1 MNKIKYTTALLLGGL
16 LSFSSCTDNFTD
28 FNSTDGAYTDEL
40 QKYDNQ
46 TNLVPFSTIQ
56 KGIIYQTGVNGT
68 DWQYQIIQNLAAD
81 MFCGY
86 FHDMNGAF
94 NANNSTYNLNNGWT
108 SAMWVYTYGYVM
120 PSIADAEKLNTEKE
134 WPLYHA
140 ITKILKVATLHRVSD
155 YYGPILYDGFGTADQ
170 KPQSQEEVYK
180 RFFEDLATAVNILK
194 DYKGGVSFES
204 ADFMMPEGKRTPAQW
219 LKFANSLRLRLAM
232 RVSNVAP
239 ALAEEQAKAALD
251 SKNGGVLETANE
263 TVGQYGIRNP
273 LGGVAGWSEVYM
285 NASLESYLKGYND
298 PRIKSY
304 FNLAQDGRDKE
315 GNIIK
320 EVAGVK
326 QLNSIEGE
334 YKGVRQ
340 GTGVADNRYSTHS
353 QTAITTGS
361 KIIVMSA
368 AEVWF
373 LRAEAALRNY
383 TSENVEN
390 CYKQGITVSFAQW
403 DASGVSEYLESEET
417 PAAYVDAFDKKFDAD
432 APTSITPKWDES
444 APLELK
450 LERIITQKWLALFPL
465 STEGWAEQRR
475 TGYPR
480 FFPAFVNESNGAVN
494 TEEGVRRVI
503 YSSQA
508 YDANAKGVEG
518 GIKLLDEENSSKF
531 GISGDKGGTH
541 LWWDNADKGNF

>member
-1 MNKIKYTTALLLGGL
+1 M
-16 LSFSSCTDNFTD
+16 D
-28 FNSTDGAYTDEL
+28 
-40 QKYDNQ
+40 
-46 TNLVPFSTIQ
+46 
-56 KGIIYQTGVNGT
+56 GT
-68 DWQYQIIQNLAAD
+68 DWQYQIVQNLVAD

-86 FHDMNGAF
+86 FHDMTGSF

-120 PSIADAEKLNTEKE
+120 PSIADAEALNTEKE

-180 RFFEDLATAVNILK
+180 RFFEDLGTAVNILK
-194 DYKGGVSFES
+194 DYKGGISFES

-239 ALAEEQAKAALD
+239 ELAEEQVKAALD
-251 SKNGGVLETANE
+251 AANGGVLETANE
-263 TVGQYGIRNP
+263 TVGEYGIRNP

-285 NASLESYLKGYND
+285 NANLESFLKGYND
-298 PRIKSY
+298 PRLKSY
-304 FNLAQDGRDKE
+304 FNPAQDGRDKD

-326 QLNSIEGE
+326 QLGSIEDD

-353 QTAITTGS
+353 QTTVTTDS

-373 LRAEAALRNY
+373 LRAEAALRGY
-383 TSENVEN
+383 TSEDVEN
-390 CYKQGITVSFAQW
+390 CYKQGITVSFSQW
-403 DASGVSEYLESEET
+403 DANDVSGYLESEET

-444 APLELK
+444 ATPEQK
-450 LERIITQKWLALFPL
+450 LERIITQKWLALYP
-465 STEGWAEQRR
+465 EGCEAWAEQRR

-480 FFPAFVNESNGAVN
+480 LIKVAVN
-494 TEEGVRRVI
+494 NSGNTISTDDMIRRVFFNQD
-503 YSSQA
+503 YKTDNKA
-508 YDANAKGVEG
+508 LYDALVGKLG
-518 GIKLLDEENSSKF
+518 GADN
-531 GISGDKGGTH
+531 GGTR
-541 LWWDNADKGNF
+541 LWWDAGQNNF

>member
-28 FNSTDGAYTDEL
+28 FNNTDGAYTDEL

-450 LERIITQKWLALFPL
+450 LERIITQKWLAIYP
-465 STEGWAEQRR
+465 EGCEAWAEQRR

-480 FFPAFVNESNGAVN
+480 LIKVAVN
-494 TEEGVRRVI
+494 NSGNTISTDDMIRRVFFNQD
-503 YSSQA
+503 YKTDNKA
-508 YDANAKGVEG
+508 LYDALVSKLG
-518 GIKLLDEENSSKF
+518 GADN
-531 GISGDKGGTH
+531 GGTR
-541 LWWDNADKGNF
+541 LWWDAGGNNF

>member
-16 LSFSSCTDNFTD
+16 LSFSSCTDNFAD
-28 FNSTDGAYTDEL
+28 FNSTEGAYTDEL

-56 KGIIYQTGVNGT
+56 KGIIYQTGVDGT
-68 DWQYQIIQNLAAD
+68 DWQYQIVQNLVAD

-86 FHDMNGAF
+86 FHDMTGSF

-120 PSIADAEKLNTEKE
+120 PSIADAEALNTEKE

-180 RFFEDLATAVNILK
+180 RFFEDLGTAVNILK
-194 DYKGGVSFES
+194 DYKGGISFES

-232 RVSNVAP
+232 RVSNAAP
-239 ALAEEQAKAALD
+239 ELAEEQAKAALD
-251 SKNGGVLETANE
+251 AANGGVLETANE
-263 TVGQYGIRNP
+263 TVGEYGIRNP

-285 NASLESYLKGYND
+285 NANLESFLKGYND
-298 PRIKSY
+298 PRLKSY
-304 FNLAQDGRDKE
+304 FNPAQDGRDKD

-326 QLNSIEGE
+326 QLGSIEGD

-450 LERIITQKWLALFPL
+450 LERIITQKWLAIYP
-465 STEGWAEQRR
+465 EGCEAWAEQRR

-480 FFPAFVNESNGAVN
+480 LIKVAVN
-494 TEEGVRRVI
+494 NSGNTISTDDMIRRVFFNQD
-503 YSSQA
+503 YKTDNKA
-508 YDANAKGVEG
+508 LYDALVSKLG
-518 GIKLLDEENSSKF
+518 GADN
-531 GISGDKGGTH
+531 GGTR
-541 LWWDNADKGNF
+541 LWWDAGGNNF

>member
-108 SAMWVYTYGYVM
+108 SAMLVYTYGYVL

-450 LERIITQKWLALFPL
+450 LERIITQKWLAIYP
-465 STEGWAEQRR
+465 EGCEAWAEQRR
-475 TGYPR
+475 TGYHR
-480 FFPAFVNESNGAVN
+480 LIKVAVDKSGN
-494 TEEGVRRVI
+494 TISTDDMIRRVFFNQD
-503 YSSQA
+503 YKTDNKA
-508 YDANAKGVEG
+508 LYDALVSKLG
-518 GIKLLDEENSSKF
+518 GADN
-531 GISGDKGGTH
+531 GGTR
-541 LWWDNADKGNF
+541 LWWDAGGNNF

>member
-353 QTAITTGS
+353 QTAITTSS

-450 LERIITQKWLALFPL
+450 LERIITQKWLAIYP
-465 STEGWAEQRR
+465 EGCEAWAEQRR

-480 FFPAFVNESNGAVN
+480 LIKVAVN
-494 TEEGVRRVI
+494 NSGNTISTDDMIRRVFFNQD
-503 YSSQA
+503 YKTDNKA
-508 YDANAKGVEG
+508 LYDALVSKLG
-518 GIKLLDEENSSKF
+518 GADN
-531 GISGDKGGTH
+531 GGTR
-541 LWWDNADKGNF
+541 LWWDAGGNNF

>member
-16 LSFSSCTDNFTD
+16 LSFSSCTDNFAD
-28 FNSTDGAYTDEL
+28 FNSTDGAYTEEL

-46 TNLVPFSTIQ
+46 TNLVPFATIQ
-56 KGIIYQTGVNGT
+56 KGIIYQTGVDGT
-68 DWQYQIIQNLAAD
+68 DWQYQVIQNLVAD

-86 FHDMNGAF
+86 FHDMNGSF

-120 PSIADAEKLNTEKE
+120 PSIADAEALNTEKE

-180 RFFEDLATAVNILK
+180 RFFEDLETAVNILK

-239 ALAEEQAKAALD
+239 ELAEKQAKAALD
-251 SKNGGVLETANE
+251 AANGGVLETANE
-263 TVGQYGIRNP
+263 TVGEYGIRNP

-285 NASLESYLKGYND
+285 NASLESFLKGYND
-298 PRIKSY
+298 PRLKSY
-304 FNLAQDGRDKE
+304 FNPAQDGRDKD
-315 GNIIK
+315 GNINR

-326 QLNSIEGE
+326 QLSSIEDE

-373 LRAEAALRNY
+373 LRAEAALRGF
-383 TSENVEN
+383 TSENVKD
-390 CYKQGITVSFAQW
+390 CYEKGITVSCQQW
-403 DASGVSEYLESEET
+403 GVNVGDYLTSDAT
-417 PAAYVDAFDKKFDAD
+417 PSDYVDAFEAKYDVKALIKV
-432 APTSITPKWDES
+432 TPKWDGGASPE
-444 APLELK
+444 EQ
-450 LERIITQKWLALFPL
+450 LERILTQKWIACYP
-465 STEGWAEQRR
+465 EGYEAWTEQRR
-475 TGYPR
+475 TGYPQL
-480 FFPAFVNESNGAVN
+480 FKVFVNNSGGAID
-494 TEEGVRRVI
+494 TDIRIRRLPYPSDI
-503 YSSQA
+503 QKNNPTQYSA
-508 YDANAKGVEG
+508 LKKALG
-518 GIKLLDEENSSKF
+518 GEDN
-531 GISGDKGGTH
+531 GGTR
-541 LWWDNADKGNF
+541 LWWDTGRNF

>member
-16 LSFSSCTDNFTD
+16 LSFSSCTDNFAD
-28 FNSTDGAYTDEL
+28 FNSTDGAYTEEL

-46 TNLVPFSTIQ
+46 TNLVPFATIQ
-56 KGIIYQTGVNGT
+56 KGIIYQTGVDGT
-68 DWQYQIIQNLAAD
+68 DWQYQVIQNLVAD

-86 FHDMNGAF
+86 FHDMNGSF

-108 SAMWVYTYGYVM
+108 SAMWIYTYGYVM
-120 PSIADAEKLNTEKE
+120 PSIADAEALNTEKE

-180 RFFEDLATAVNILK
+180 RFFEDLETAVNILK

-239 ALAEEQAKAALD
+239 ELTEKQAKAALD
-251 SKNGGVLETANE
+251 AANGGVLETANE
-263 TVGQYGIRNP
+263 TVGEYGIRNP

-285 NASLESYLKGYND
+285 NASLESFLKGYND
-298 PRIKSY
+298 PRLKSY
-304 FNLAQDGRDKE
+304 FNPAQDGRDKD
-315 GNIIK
+315 GNINK

-326 QLNSIEGE
+326 QLSSIEDE

-353 QTAITTGS
+353 QTTITTAS

-373 LRAEAALRNY
+373 LRAEAALRYN
-383 TSENVEN
+383 TGDDVEN
-390 CYKQGITVSFAQW
+390 CYKQGVTVSFAQW
-403 DASGVSEYLESEET
+403 DANGVSDYLESDNI
-417 PAAYVDAFDKKFDAD
+417 PAAYVDVFDAKFNAD
-432 APTSITPKWDES
+432 APSTITPKWDNTADKE
-444 APLELK
+444 EK
-450 LERIITQKWLALFPL
+450 LERIITQKWLALYP
-465 STEGWAEQRR
+465 EGCEAWAEQRR

-480 FFPAFVNESNGAVN
+480 LIKVAVN
-494 TEEGVRRVI
+494 NSGNTISTDDMIRRVFFNQD
-503 YSSQA
+503 YKTDNKA
-508 YDANAKGVEG
+508 LYDALVNKLG
-518 GIKLLDEENSSKF
+518 GADN
-531 GISGDKGGTH
+531 GGTR
-541 LWWDNADKGNF
+541 LWWDTGRNNF

>member
-134 WPLYHA
+134 WPLYNA
-140 ITKILKVATLHRVSD
+140 ITIILKVATLHRVSD

-403 DASGVSEYLESEET
+403 DASGVSEYLENT
-417 PAAYVDAFDKKFDAD
+417 NKPAAYVDAFNKKFDAALATD
-432 APTSITPKWDES
+432 ITPKWDES
-444 APLELK
+444 ATLEKK
-450 LERIITQKWLALFPL
+450 LERIITQKWLALYP
-465 STEGWAEQRR
+465 EGCEAWAEQRR
-475 TGYPR
+475 TGYPEL
-480 FFPAFVNESNGAVN
+480 FKVAVN
-494 TEEGVRRVI
+494 NSSNTINTDIMIRRVFFNQD
-503 YSSQA
+503 YKTDNKA
-508 YDANAKGVEG
+508 LYDALVSKLG
-518 GIKLLDEENSSKF
+518 GADN
-531 GISGDKGGTH
+531 GGTR
-541 LWWDNADKGNF
+541 LWWDAGGNNF

>member
-1 MNKIKYTTALLLGGL
+1 
-16 LSFSSCTDNFTD
+16 
-28 FNSTDGAYTDEL
+28 
-40 QKYDNQ
+40 
-46 TNLVPFSTIQ
+46 
-56 KGIIYQTGVNGT
+56 
-68 DWQYQIIQNLAAD
+68 

-155 YYGPILYDGFGTADQ
+155 YYDPILYDGFGTADQ

-298 PRIKSY
+298 PCIKSY

-450 LERIITQKWLALFPL
+450 LERIITQKWLAIYP
-465 STEGWAEQRR
+465 EGCEAWAEQRR

-480 FFPAFVNESNGAVN
+480 LIKVAVN
-494 TEEGVRRVI
+494 NSGNTISTDDMIRRVFFNQD
-503 YSSQA
+503 YKTDNKA
-508 YDANAKGVEG
+508 LYDALVSKLG
-518 GIKLLDEENSSKF
+518 GADN
-531 GISGDKGGTH
+531 GGTR
-541 LWWDNADKGNF
+541 LWWDAGGNNF

>member
-16 LSFSSCTDNFTD
+16 LSFSSCTDNFAD
-28 FNSTDGAYTDEL
+28 FNSTDGAYTEEL

-46 TNLVPFSTIQ
+46 TNLVPFATIQ
-56 KGIIYQTGVNGT
+56 KGIIYQTGVDGT
-68 DWQYQIIQNLAAD
+68 DWQYQVIQNLVAD

-86 FHDMNGAF
+86 FHDMNGSF

-108 SAMWVYTYGYVM
+108 SAMWIYTYGYVM
-120 PSIADAEKLNTEKE
+120 PSIADAEALNTEKE

-180 RFFEDLATAVNILK
+180 RFFEDLETAVNILK

-239 ALAEEQAKAALD
+239 ELTEKQAKAALD
-251 SKNGGVLETANE
+251 AANGGVLETANE
-263 TVGQYGIRNP
+263 TVGEYGIRNP

-285 NASLESYLKGYND
+285 NASLESFLKGYND
-298 PRIKSY
+298 PRLKSY
-304 FNLAQDGRDKE
+304 FNPAQDGRDKD
-315 GNIIK
+315 GNINK

-326 QLNSIEGE
+326 QLSSIEDE

-353 QTAITTGS
+353 QTTITTAS

-373 LRAEAALRNY
+373 LRAEAALRYN
-383 TSENVEN
+383 TGDDVEN
-390 CYKQGITVSFAQW
+390 CYKQGVTVSFAQW
-403 DASGVSEYLESEET
+403 DANGVSDYLESDNI
-417 PAAYVDAFDKKFDAD
+417 PAAYVDVFDAKFNAD
-432 APTSITPKWDES
+432 APSTITPKWDNTADKE
-444 APLELK
+444 EK
-450 LERIITQKWLALFPL
+450 LERIITQKWLALYP
-465 STEGWAEQRR
+465 EGCEAWAEQRR

-480 FFPAFVNESNGAVN
+480 LIKVAVN
-494 TEEGVRRVI
+494 NSGNTISTDDMIRRVFFNQD
-503 YSSQA
+503 YKTDNKA
-508 YDANAKGVEG
+508 LYDALVSKLG
-518 GIKLLDEENSSKF
+518 GADN
-531 GISGDKGGTH
+531 GGTR
-541 LWWDNADKGNF
+541 LWWDTGRNNF

>member
-155 YYGPILYDGFGTADQ
+155 YYGPILYDGFGTTDQ

-450 LERIITQKWLALFPL
+450 LERIITQKWLAIYP
-465 STEGWAEQRR
+465 EGCEAWAEQRR

-480 FFPAFVNESNGAVN
+480 LIKVAVN
-494 TEEGVRRVI
+494 NSGNTISTDDMIRRVFFNQD
-503 YSSQA
+503 YKTDNKA
-508 YDANAKGVEG
+508 LYDALVSKLG
-518 GIKLLDEENSSKF
+518 GADN
-531 GISGDKGGTH
+531 GGTR
-541 LWWDNADKGNF
+541 LWWDAGGNNF

>member
-450 LERIITQKWLALFPL
+450 LERIITQKWLAIYP
-465 STEGWAEQRR
+465 EGCEAWAEQRR

-480 FFPAFVNESNGAVN
+480 LIKVAVN
-494 TEEGVRRVI
+494 NSGNTISTDDMIRRVFFNQD
-503 YSSQA
+503 YKTDNKA
-508 YDANAKGVEG
+508 LYDALVS
-518 GIKLLDEENSSKF
+518 KLDGADN
-531 GISGDKGGTH
+531 GGTR
-541 LWWDNADKGNF
+541 LWWDAGGNNF

>member
-16 LSFSSCTDNFTD
+16 LSFSSCTDNFAD
-28 FNSTDGAYTDEL
+28 FNSTDGAYTEEL

-46 TNLVPFSTIQ
+46 TNLVPFATIQ
-56 KGIIYQTGVNGT
+56 KGIIYQTGVDGT
-68 DWQYQIIQNLAAD
+68 DWQYQVIQNLVAD

-86 FHDMNGAF
+86 FHDMNGSF

-108 SAMWVYTYGYVM
+108 SAMWIYTYGYVM
-120 PSIADAEKLNTEKE
+120 PSIADAEALNTEKE

-180 RFFEDLATAVNILK
+180 RFFEDLETAVNILK

-239 ALAEEQAKAALD
+239 ELAEKQAKAALD
-251 SKNGGVLETANE
+251 AANGGVLETANE
-263 TVGQYGIRNP
+263 TVGEYGISNP

-285 NASLESYLKGYND
+285 NASLESFLKGYND
-298 PRIKSY
+298 PRLKSY
-304 FNLAQDGRDKE
+304 FNPAQDGRDKD
-315 GNIIK
+315 GNINK

-326 QLNSIEGE
+326 QLSSIEDE

-353 QTAITTGS
+353 QTTITTAS

-373 LRAEAALRNY
+373 LRAEAALRYN
-383 TSENVEN
+383 TGDDVEN
-390 CYKQGITVSFAQW
+390 CYKQGVTVSFAQW
-403 DASGVSEYLESEET
+403 DANGVSDYLESDNI
-417 PAAYVDAFDKKFDAD
+417 PAAYVDVFDAKFNAD
-432 APTSITPKWDES
+432 APSTITPKWDNTADKE
-444 APLELK
+444 EK
-450 LERIITQKWLALFPL
+450 LERIITQKWLALYP
-465 STEGWAEQRR
+465 EGCEAWAEQRR

-480 FFPAFVNESNGAVN
+480 LIKVAVN
-494 TEEGVRRVI
+494 NSGNTISTDDMIRRVFFNQD
-503 YSSQA
+503 YKTDNKA
-508 YDANAKGVEG
+508 LYDALVSKLG
-518 GIKLLDEENSSKF
+518 GADN
-531 GISGDKGGTH
+531 GGTR
-541 LWWDNADKGNF
+541 LWWDTGRNNF

>member
-16 LSFSSCTDNFTD
+16 LSFSSCTDNFAD
-28 FNSTDGAYTDEL
+28 FNSTDGAYTEEL

-46 TNLVPFSTIQ
+46 TNLVPFATIQ
-56 KGIIYQTGVNGT
+56 KGIIYQTGVDGT
-68 DWQYQIIQNLAAD
+68 DWQYQVIQNLVAD

-86 FHDMNGAF
+86 FHDMNGSF

-108 SAMWVYTYGYVM
+108 SAMWIYTYGYVM
-120 PSIADAEKLNTEKE
+120 PSIADAEALNTEKE

-180 RFFEDLATAVNILK
+180 RFFEDLETAVNILK

-239 ALAEEQAKAALD
+239 ELAEKQAKAALD
-251 SKNGGVLETANE
+251 AANGGVLETANE
-263 TVGQYGIRNP
+263 TVGEYGIRNP

-285 NASLESYLKGYND
+285 NASLESFLKGYND
-298 PRIKSY
+298 PRLKSY
-304 FNLAQDGRDKE
+304 FNPAQDGRDKD
-315 GNIIK
+315 GNINK

-326 QLNSIEGE
+326 QLSSIEDE

-353 QTAITTGS
+353 QTTITTAS

-373 LRAEAALRNY
+373 LRAEAALRYN
-383 TSENVEN
+383 TGDDVEN
-390 CYKQGITVSFAQW
+390 CYKQGVTVSFAQW
-403 DASGVSEYLESEET
+403 DANGVSDYLESDNI
-417 PAAYVDAFDKKFDAD
+417 PAAYVDVFDAKFNAD
-432 APTSITPKWDES
+432 APSTITPKWDNTADKE
-444 APLELK
+444 EK
-450 LERIITQKWLALFPL
+450 LERIITQKWLALYP
-465 STEGWAEQRR
+465 EGCEAWAEQRR

-480 FFPAFVNESNGAVN
+480 LIKVAVN
-494 TEEGVRRVI
+494 NSGNTISTDDMIRRVFFNQD
-503 YSSQA
+503 YKTDNKA
-508 YDANAKGVEG
+508 LYDALVSKLG
-518 GIKLLDEENSSKF
+518 GADN
-531 GISGDKGGTH
+531 GGTR
-541 LWWDNADKGNF
+541 LWWDTGQNNF

>member
-450 LERIITQKWLALFPL
+450 LERIITQKWLAIYP
-465 STEGWAEQRR
+465 EGCEAWAEQRR

-480 FFPAFVNESNGAVN
+480 LIKVAVN
-494 TEEGVRRVI
+494 NSGNTIRTDDMIRRVFFNQD
-503 YSSQA
+503 YKTDNKA
-508 YDANAKGVEG
+508 LYDALVSKLG
-518 GIKLLDEENSSKF
+518 GADN
-531 GISGDKGGTH
+531 GGTR
-541 LWWDNADKGNF
+541 LWWDAGGNNF

>member
-1 MNKIKYTTALLLGGL
+1 MNKIKYTTVLLLGGL

-28 FNSTDGAYTDEL
+28 FNSTKGAYTDEL

-56 KGIIYQTGVNGT
+56 KGIIYQTGVDGT
-68 DWQYQIIQNLAAD
+68 DWQYQIVQNLVAD

-86 FHDMNGAF
+86 FHDMTGSF

-120 PSIADAEKLNTEKE
+120 PSIADAEALNTEKE

-180 RFFEDLATAVNILK
+180 RFFEDLGTAVNILK
-194 DYKGGVSFES
+194 DYKGGISFES

-239 ALAEEQAKAALD
+239 ELTEEQVKAALD
-251 SKNGGVLETANE
+251 AANGGVLETANE
-263 TVGQYGIRNP
+263 TVGEYGIRNP

-285 NASLESYLKGYND
+285 NANLESFLKGYND
-298 PRIKSY
+298 PRLKSY
-304 FNLAQDGRDKE
+304 FNPAQDGRDKD

-326 QLNSIEGE
+326 QLGSIEGD

-353 QTAITTGS
+353 QTTVTTDS

-373 LRAEAALRNY
+373 LRAEAALRGY
-383 TSENVEN
+383 TSEDVEN
-390 CYKQGITVSFAQW
+390 CYKQGITVSFSQW
-403 DASGVSEYLESEET
+403 DANDISGYLESEET

-432 APTSITPKWDES
+432 APTNITPKWDES
-444 APLELK
+444 ATPEQK
-450 LERIITQKWLALFPL
+450 LERIITQKWLALYP
-465 STEGWAEQRR
+465 EGCEAWAEQRR

-480 FFPAFVNESNGAVN
+480 LIKVAVN
-494 TEEGVRRVI
+494 NSGNTISTDDMIRRVFFNQD
-503 YSSQA
+503 YKTDNKA
-508 YDANAKGVEG
+508 LYDALVGKLG
-518 GIKLLDEENSSKF
+518 GADN
-531 GISGDKGGTH
+531 GGTR
-541 LWWDNADKGNF
+541 LWWDAGQNNF

>member
-285 NASLESYLKGYND
+285 NASLESYLKVYND
-298 PRIKSY
+298 PGIKSY

-450 LERIITQKWLALFPL
+450 LERIITQKWLAIYP
-465 STEGWAEQRR
+465 EGCEAWAEQRR

-480 FFPAFVNESNGAVN
+480 LIKVAVN
-494 TEEGVRRVI
+494 NSGNTISTDDMIRRVFFNQD
-503 YSSQA
+503 YKTDNKA
-508 YDANAKGVEG
+508 LYDALVSKLG
-518 GIKLLDEENSSKF
+518 GADN
-531 GISGDKGGTH
+531 GGTR
-541 LWWDNADKGNF
+541 LWWDAGGNNF

>member
-94 NANNSTYNLNNGWT
+94 NANNSTYNLNNGLT

-450 LERIITQKWLALFPL
+450 LERIITQKWLAIYP
-465 STEGWAEQRR
+465 EGCEAWAEQRR

-480 FFPAFVNESNGAVN
+480 LIKVAVN
-494 TEEGVRRVI
+494 NSGNTISTDDMIRRVFFNQD
-503 YSSQA
+503 YKTDNKA
-508 YDANAKGVEG
+508 LYDALVSKLG
-518 GIKLLDEENSSKF
+518 GADN
-531 GISGDKGGTH
+531 GGTR
-541 LWWDNADKGNF
+541 LWWDAGGNNF

>member
-16 LSFSSCTDNFTD
+16 LSFSSCTDNFAD
-28 FNSTDGAYTDEL
+28 FNSTEGAYTEDL

-56 KGIIYQTGVNGT
+56 KGIIYQTGVDGT

-86 FHDMNGAF
+86 FHDMNGSF

-108 SAMWVYTYGYVM
+108 SAMWVYTYGNVM
-120 PSIADAEKLNTEKE
+120 PSIADSEELNTEKD

-140 ITKILKVATLHRVSD
+140 LTKILKVAALHRVSD
-155 YYGPILYDGFGTADQ
+155 YYGPILYDGFATADQ

-180 RFFEDLATAVNILK
+180 RFFEDLGTAVKILK

-239 ALAEEQAKAALD
+239 ALAKEQAEAAL
-251 SKNGGVLETANE
+251 KPENGGVLETANE
-263 TVGQYGIRNP
+263 TVGEYGIRNP
-273 LGGVAGWSEVYM
+273 LGGVAGWGEVFM

-304 FNLAQDGRDKE
+304 FNTAKDGRDKD
-315 GNIIK
+315 GNITK
-320 EVAGVK
+320 EVSGVK
-326 QLNSIEGE
+326 QLASIEDQF
-334 YKGVRQ
+334 KGVRQ

-353 QTAITTGS
+353 ATTITTGS

-373 LRAEAALRNY
+373 LRAEAALRGYN
-383 TSENVEN
+383 TGDNVEN
-390 CYKQGITVSFAQW
+390 CYKQGVTVSFAQW
-403 DASGVSEYLESEET
+403 DANGVSDYLEST
-417 PAAYVDAFDKKFDAD
+417 DKPAPYVDAFDIKFNAD
-432 APTSITPKWDES
+432 APSAITPKWDNS
-444 APLELK
+444 ASKEEQ
-450 LERIITQKWLALFPL
+450 LERIITQKWLALYP
-465 STEGWAEQRR
+465 EGCEAWAEQRR
-475 TGYPR
+475 TGYPQL
-480 FFPAFVNESNGAVN
+480 FKVAVN
-494 TEEGVRRVI
+494 NSSNAIDTDIMIRRVFFNQD
-503 YSSQA
+503 YKTDNKTL
-508 YDANAKGVEG
+508 YDALVSKLG
-518 GIKLLDEENSSKF
+518 GADN
-531 GISGDKGGTH
+531 GGTR
-541 LWWDNADKGNF
+541 LWWDAGQNNF

>member
-273 LGGVAGWSEVYM
+273 LDGVAGWSEVYM

-450 LERIITQKWLALFPL
+450 LERIITQKWLAIYP
-465 STEGWAEQRR
+465 EGCEAWAEQRR

-480 FFPAFVNESNGAVN
+480 LIKVAVN
-494 TEEGVRRVI
+494 NSGNTISTDDMIRRVFFNQD
-503 YSSQA
+503 YKTDNKA
-508 YDANAKGVEG
+508 LYDALVSKLG
-518 GIKLLDEENSSKF
+518 GADN
-531 GISGDKGGTH
+531 GGTR
-541 LWWDNADKGNF
+541 LWWDAGGNNF

>member
-450 LERIITQKWLALFPL
+450 LERIITQKWLAIYP
-465 STEGWAEQRR
+465 EGCEAWAEQRR
-475 TGYPR
+475 TGYPQLIK
-480 FFPAFVNESNGAVN
+480 VAVN
-494 TEEGVRRVI
+494 NSGNTINTDDMIRRVFFNQD
-503 YSSQA
+503 YKTDNKA
-508 YDANAKGVEG
+508 LYDALVSKLG
-518 GIKLLDEENSSKF
+518 GADN
-531 GISGDKGGTH
+531 GGTR
-541 LWWDNADKGNF
+541 LWWDAGGNNF

>member
-16 LSFSSCTDNFTD
+16 LSFSSCTDNFAD
-28 FNSTDGAYTDEL
+28 FNSTEGAYTDEL

-56 KGIIYQTGVNGT
+56 KGIIYQTGVDGT
-68 DWQYQIIQNLAAD
+68 DWQYQIVQNLVAD

-86 FHDMNGAF
+86 FHDMTGSF

-120 PSIADAEKLNTEKE
+120 PSIADAEALNTEKE

-180 RFFEDLATAVNILK
+180 RFFEDLGTAVNILK

-219 LKFANSLRLRLAM
+219 LKFANSFRLRLAM
-232 RVSNVAP
+232 RVSNAAP
-239 ALAEEQAKAALD
+239 ELAEEQAKAALD
-251 SKNGGVLETANE
+251 AANGGVLETANE
-263 TVGQYGIRNP
+263 TVGEYGIRNP

-285 NASLESYLKGYND
+285 NANLESFLKGYND
-298 PRIKSY
+298 PRLKSY
-304 FNLAQDGRDKE
+304 FNPAQDGRDKD

-326 QLNSIEGE
+326 QLGSIEGD

-353 QTAITTGS
+353 QTTITTGS

-373 LRAEAALRNY
+373 LRAEAALRGY
-383 TSENVEN
+383 TSEDVEN
-390 CYKQGITVSFAQW
+390 CYKQGITVSFSQW
-403 DASGVSEYLESEET
+403 DANGVSDYLESEET

-444 APLELK
+444 ATPEQK
-450 LERIITQKWLALFPL
+450 LERIITQKWLALYP
-465 STEGWAEQRR
+465 EGCEAWAEQRR

-480 FFPAFVNESNGAVN
+480 LIKVAVN
-494 TEEGVRRVI
+494 NSGNTISTDDMIRRVFFNQD
-503 YSSQA
+503 YKTDNKA
-508 YDANAKGVEG
+508 LYDALVGKLG
-518 GIKLLDEENSSKF
+518 GADN
-531 GISGDKGGTH
+531 GGTR
-541 LWWDNADKGNF
+541 LWWDTGRNNF

>member
-16 LSFSSCTDNFTD
+16 LSFSSCTDNFAD
-28 FNSTDGAYTDEL
+28 FNSTDGAYTEEL

-46 TNLVPFSTIQ
+46 TNLVPFATIQ
-56 KGIIYQTGVNGT
+56 KGIIYQTGVDGT
-68 DWQYQIIQNLAAD
+68 DWQYQVIQNLVAD

-86 FHDMNGAF
+86 FHDMNGSF

-120 PSIADAEKLNTEKE
+120 PSIADAEALNTEKE

-180 RFFEDLATAVNILK
+180 RFFEDLETAVNILK

-204 ADFMMPEGKRTPAQW
+204 ADFMMPEGKRTPTQW

-239 ALAEEQAKAALD
+239 ELAEKQAKAALD
-251 SKNGGVLETANE
+251 AANGGVLETANE
-263 TVGQYGIRNP
+263 TVGEYGIRNP

-285 NASLESYLKGYND
+285 NASLESFLKGYND
-298 PRIKSY
+298 PRLKSY
-304 FNLAQDGRDKE
+304 FNPAQDGRDKD
-315 GNIIK
+315 GNINK

-326 QLNSIEGE
+326 QLSSIEDE

-340 GTGVADNRYSTHS
+340 GTGVADNRNSTHS
-353 QTAITTGS
+353 QTTITTAS

-373 LRAEAALRNY
+373 LRAEAALRYN
-383 TSENVEN
+383 TGDDVEN
-390 CYKQGITVSFAQW
+390 CYKQGVTVSFAQW
-403 DASGVSEYLESEET
+403 DANGVSDYLESDNI
-417 PAAYVDAFDKKFDAD
+417 PAAYVDVFDAKFNAD
-432 APTSITPKWDES
+432 APSTITPKWDNTADKE
-444 APLELK
+444 EK
-450 LERIITQKWLALFPL
+450 LERIITQKWLALYP
-465 STEGWAEQRR
+465 EGCEAWAEQRR

-480 FFPAFVNESNGAVN
+480 LIKVAVN
-494 TEEGVRRVI
+494 NSGNTISTDDMIRRVFFNQD
-503 YSSQA
+503 YKTDNKA
-508 YDANAKGVEG
+508 LYDALVSKLG
-518 GIKLLDEENSSKF
+518 GADN
-531 GISGDKGGTH
+531 GGTR
-541 LWWDNADKGNF
+541 LWWDTGRNNF

>member
-16 LSFSSCTDNFTD
+16 LSFSSCTDNFAT
-28 FNSTDGAYTDEL
+28 FNETDGAYTEEL

-56 KGIIYQTGVNGT
+56 KGIIYQTGVDGT

-86 FHDMNGAF
+86 FHDMNGSF

-108 SAMWVYTYGYVM
+108 SAMWVYTYGNVM
-120 PSIADAEKLNTEKE
+120 PSIADAEELNTEKE

-140 ITKILKVATLHRVSD
+140 ITKILKVAVLHRVSD
-155 YYGPILYDGFGTADQ
+155 YYGPILYDGFGTAEQ

-180 RFFEDLATAVNILK
+180 RFFEDLGAAINILK
-194 DYKGGVSFES
+194 DYDGGVSFES

-239 ALAEEQAKAALD
+239 DLAEAQAVAALD

-263 TVGQYGIRNP
+263 TVGEYGIRNP
-273 LGGVAGWSEVYM
+273 LGGVAGWGEVFM
-285 NASLESYLKGYND
+285 NASLESYLKGYDD
-298 PRIKSY
+298 PRIGSY
-304 FNLAQDGRDKE
+304 FSKAKDGRDKDD
-315 GNIIK
+315 NIIK

-326 QLNSIEGE
+326 QLSSIEGE

-353 QTAITTGS
+353 ATTVNVNS
-361 KIIVMSA
+361 KIVVMSA

-373 LRAEAALRNY
+373 LRAEAALRGY
-383 TSENVEN
+383 TNEDVQN
-390 CYKQGITVSFAQW
+390 CYRQGVTVSFAQW
-403 DASGVSEYLESEET
+403 DASGADQYLESDKT
-417 PAAYVDAFDKKFDAD
+417 SAPYVDTFDAD
-432 APTSITPKWDES
+432 FNADAPSTITPRWDSSVSKE
-444 APLELK
+444 EQ
-450 LERIITQKWLALFPL
+450 LERIITQKWLAIYP
-465 STEGWAEQRR
+465 EGCEAWAEQRR
-475 TGYPR
+475 TGYPKLIK
-480 FFPAFVNESNGAVN
+480 VKKNNSSS
-494 TEEGVRRVI
+494 TIDTDIMIRRVFFNQD
-503 YSSQA
+503 YKTDNKTL
-508 YDANAKGVEG
+508 YDALVSKLG
-518 GIKLLDEENSSKF
+518 GADN
-531 GISGDKGGTH
+531 GGTR
-541 LWWDNADKGNF
+541 LWWDAGQNKF

>member
-56 KGIIYQTGVNGT
+56 KGIIYPTGVNGT

-450 LERIITQKWLALFPL
+450 LERIITQKWLAIYP
-465 STEGWAEQRR
+465 EGCEAWAEQRR
-475 TGYPR
+475 TGYPQLIK
-480 FFPAFVNESNGAVN
+480 VAVN
-494 TEEGVRRVI
+494 NSGNTINTDDMIRRVFFNQD
-503 YSSQA
+503 YKTDNKA
-508 YDANAKGVEG
+508 LYDALVSKLG
-518 GIKLLDEENSSKF
+518 GADN
-531 GISGDKGGTH
+531 GGTR
-541 LWWDNADKGNF
+541 LWWDAGGNNF

>member
-273 LGGVAGWSEVYM
+273 LGGVTGWSEVYM

-450 LERIITQKWLALFPL
+450 LERIITQKWLAIYP
-465 STEGWAEQRR
+465 EGCEAWAEQRR

-480 FFPAFVNESNGAVN
+480 LIKVAVN
-494 TEEGVRRVI
+494 NSGNTISTDDMIRRVFFNQD
-503 YSSQA
+503 YKTDNKA
-508 YDANAKGVEG
+508 LYDALVSKLG
-518 GIKLLDEENSSKF
+518 GADN
-531 GISGDKGGTH
+531 GGTR
-541 LWWDNADKGNF
+541 LWWDAGGNNF

>member
-56 KGIIYQTGVNGT
+56 IGIIYQTGVNGT

-450 LERIITQKWLALFPL
+450 LERIITQKWLAIYP
-465 STEGWAEQRR
+465 EGCEAWAEQRR

-480 FFPAFVNESNGAVN
+480 LIKVAVN
-494 TEEGVRRVI
+494 NSGNTISTDDMIRRVFFNQD
-503 YSSQA
+503 YKTDNKA
-508 YDANAKGVEG
+508 LYDALVSKLG
-518 GIKLLDEENSSKF
+518 GADN
-531 GISGDKGGTH
+531 GGTR
-541 LWWDNADKGNF
+541 LWWDAGGNNF

>member
-16 LSFSSCTDNFTD
+16 LSFSSCTDNFAD
-28 FNSTDGAYTDEL
+28 FNSTDGAYTEEL

-46 TNLVPFSTIQ
+46 TNLVPFATIQ
-56 KGIIYQTGVNGT
+56 KGIIYQTGVDGT
-68 DWQYQIIQNLAAD
+68 DWQYQVIQNLVAD

-86 FHDMNGAF
+86 FHDMNGSF

-120 PSIADAEKLNTEKE
+120 PSIADAEALNTEKE

-180 RFFEDLATAVNILK
+180 RFFEDLETAVNILK

-204 ADFMMPEGKRTPAQW
+204 ADFMMPEGKRTPTQW

-239 ALAEEQAKAALD
+239 ELAEKQAKAALD
-251 SKNGGVLETANE
+251 AANGGVLETANE
-263 TVGQYGIRNP
+263 TVGEYGIRNP

-285 NASLESYLKGYND
+285 NASLESFLKGYND
-298 PRIKSY
+298 PRLKSY
-304 FNLAQDGRDKE
+304 FNPAQDGRDKD
-315 GNIIK
+315 GNINK

-326 QLNSIEGE
+326 QLSSIEDE

-353 QTAITTGS
+353 QTTITTAS
-361 KIIVMSA
+361 KIIVMST

-373 LRAEAALRNY
+373 LRAEAALRYN
-383 TSENVEN
+383 TGDDVEN
-390 CYKQGITVSFAQW
+390 CYKQGVTVSFAQW
-403 DASGVSEYLESEET
+403 DANGVSDYLESDNI
-417 PAAYVDAFDKKFDAD
+417 PAAYVDVFDAKFNAD
-432 APTSITPKWDES
+432 APSTITPKWDNTADKE
-444 APLELK
+444 EK
-450 LERIITQKWLALFPL
+450 LERIITQKWLALYP
-465 STEGWAEQRR
+465 EGCEAWAEQRR

-480 FFPAFVNESNGAVN
+480 LIKVAVN
-494 TEEGVRRVI
+494 NSGNTISTDDMIRRVFFNQD
-503 YSSQA
+503 YKTDNKA
-508 YDANAKGVEG
+508 LYDALVSKLG
-518 GIKLLDEENSSKF
+518 GADN
-531 GISGDKGGTH
+531 GGTR
-541 LWWDNADKGNF
+541 LWWDTGRNNF

>member
-56 KGIIYQTGVNGT
+56 KGIIYQTGVKGT

-450 LERIITQKWLALFPL
+450 LERIITQKWLAIYP
-465 STEGWAEQRR
+465 EGCEAWAEQRR

-480 FFPAFVNESNGAVN
+480 LIKVAVN
-494 TEEGVRRVI
+494 NSGNTISTDDMIRRVFFNQD
-503 YSSQA
+503 YKTDNKA
-508 YDANAKGVEG
+508 LYDALVSKLG
-518 GIKLLDEENSSKF
+518 GADN
-531 GISGDKGGTH
+531 GGTR
-541 LWWDNADKGNF
+541 LWWDAGGNNF

>member
-28 FNSTDGAYTDEL
+28 FNSTAGAYTDEL

-56 KGIIYQTGVNGT
+56 KGIIYQTGVDGT
-68 DWQYQIIQNLAAD
+68 DWQYQIIQNLVAD

-86 FHDMNGAF
+86 FHDMNGSF

-120 PSIADAEKLNTEKE
+120 PSIADAEALNTEKE

-140 ITKILKVATLHRVSD
+140 ITKILKVAALHRVSD

-180 RFFEDLATAVNILK
+180 RFFEDLGTAVNILK

-239 ALAEEQAKAALD
+239 ELAEEQAKASLD
-251 SKNGGVLETANE
+251 AANGGVLETANE
-263 TVGQYGIRNP
+263 TVGEYGIRNP

-285 NASLESYLKGYND
+285 NASLESFLKGYDD
-298 PRIKSY
+298 PRLKSY
-304 FNLAQDGRDKE
+304 FTSAQDGRDKD

-326 QLNSIEGE
+326 QLGSIEGD

-353 QTAITTGS
+353 QTTITTNS

-373 LRAEAALRNY
+373 LRAEAALRGY
-383 TSENVEN
+383 TSEDVEN
-390 CYKQGITVSFAQW
+390 CYKQGITVSFSQW
-403 DASGVSEYLESEET
+403 DANGVSDYLESEET

-444 APLELK
+444 AAPEQK
-450 LERIITQKWLALFPL
+450 LERIITQKWLALYP
-465 STEGWAEQRR
+465 EGCEAWAEQRR

-480 FFPAFVNESNGAVN
+480 LIKVAVN
-494 TEEGVRRVI
+494 NSGNTISTDDMIRRVFFNQD
-503 YSSQA
+503 YKTDNKA
-508 YDANAKGVEG
+508 LYDALVGKLG
-518 GIKLLDEENSSKF
+518 GADN
-531 GISGDKGGTH
+531 GGTR
-541 LWWDNADKGNF
+541 LWWDAGRNNF

>member
-134 WPLYHA
+134 RPRYHA

-450 LERIITQKWLALFPL
+450 LERIITQKWLAIYP
-465 STEGWAEQRR
+465 EGCEAWAEQRR

-480 FFPAFVNESNGAVN
+480 LIKVAVN
-494 TEEGVRRVI
+494 NSGNTISTDDMIRRVFFNQD
-503 YSSQA
+503 YKTDNKA
-508 YDANAKGVEG
+508 LYDALVSKLG
-518 GIKLLDEENSSKF
+518 GADN
-531 GISGDKGGTH
+531 GGTR
-541 LWWDNADKGNF
+541 LWWDAGGNNF

>member
-16 LSFSSCTDNFTD
+16 LSFSSCTDNFAD
-28 FNSTDGAYTDEL
+28 FNSTDGAYTEEL

-46 TNLVPFSTIQ
+46 TNLVPFATIQ
-56 KGIIYQTGVNGT
+56 KGIIYQTGVDGT
-68 DWQYQIIQNLAAD
+68 DWQYQVIQNLVAD

-86 FHDMNGAF
+86 FHDMNGSF

-120 PSIADAEKLNTEKE
+120 PSIADAEALNTEKE

-180 RFFEDLATAVNILK
+180 RFFEDLETAVNILK

-239 ALAEEQAKAALD
+239 ELAEKQAKAALD
-251 SKNGGVLETANE
+251 AANGGVLETANE
-263 TVGQYGIRNP
+263 TVGEYGIPNP

-285 NASLESYLKGYND
+285 NASLESFLKGYND
-298 PRIKSY
+298 PRLKSY
-304 FNLAQDGRDKE
+304 FNPAQDGRDKD
-315 GNIIK
+315 GNINR

-326 QLNSIEGE
+326 QLSSIEDE

-353 QTAITTGS
+353 QTTVTTAS

-373 LRAEAALRNY
+373 LRAEAALRYN
-383 TSENVEN
+383 TGDDVEN
-390 CYKQGITVSFAQW
+390 CYKQGVTVSFAQW
-403 DASGVSEYLESEET
+403 DANGVSDYLESDDR
-417 PAAYVDAFDKKFDAD
+417 PAAYVDVFDAKFNAD
-432 APTSITPKWDES
+432 APSTITPKWDNTADKE
-444 APLELK
+444 EK
-450 LERIITQKWLALFPL
+450 LERIITQKWLALYP
-465 STEGWAEQRR
+465 EGCEAWAEQRR

-480 FFPAFVNESNGAVN
+480 LIKVAVN
-494 TEEGVRRVI
+494 NSGNTISTDDMIRRVFFNQD
-503 YSSQA
+503 YKTDNKA
-508 YDANAKGVEG
+508 LYDALVSKLG
-518 GIKLLDEENSSKF
+518 GADN
-531 GISGDKGGTH
+531 GGTR
-541 LWWDNADKGNF
+541 LWWDTGRNNF

>member
-450 LERIITQKWLALFPL
+450 LESIITQKWLAIYP
-465 STEGWAEQRR
+465 EGCEAWAEQRR

-480 FFPAFVNESNGAVN
+480 LIKVAVN
-494 TEEGVRRVI
+494 NSGNTISTDDMIRRVFFNQD
-503 YSSQA
+503 YKTDNKA
-508 YDANAKGVEG
+508 LYDALVSKLG
-518 GIKLLDEENSSKF
+518 GADN
-531 GISGDKGGTH
+531 GGTR
-541 LWWDNADKGNF
+541 LWWDAGGNNF

>member
-450 LERIITQKWLALFPL
+450 LERIITQKWLAIYP
-465 STEGWAEQRR
+465 EGCEAWAEQRR

-480 FFPAFVNESNGAVN
+480 LIKVAVN
-494 TEEGVRRVI
+494 NSGNTISTDDMIRRVFFNQD
-503 YSSQA
+503 YKTDNKA
-508 YDANAKGVEG
+508 LYDALVS
-518 GIKLLDEENSSKF
+518 KLCGADN
-531 GISGDKGGTH
+531 GGTR
-541 LWWDNADKGNF
+541 LWWYAGGNNF

>member
-444 APLELK
+444 ATPEQK
-450 LERIITQKWLALFPL
+450 LERIITQKWLALYP
-465 STEGWAEQRR
+465 EGCEAWAEQRR

-480 FFPAFVNESNGAVN
+480 LIKVAVN
-494 TEEGVRRVI
+494 NSGNTISTDDMIRRVFFNQD
-503 YSSQA
+503 YKTDNNA
-508 YDANAKGVEG
+508 LYDALVSKLG
-518 GIKLLDEENSSKF
+518 GADN
-531 GISGDKGGTH
+531 GGTR
-541 LWWDNADKGNF
+541 LWWDAGGNNF

>member
-353 QTAITTGS
+353 QTTITTGS

-403 DASGVSEYLESEET
+403 DASGVSEYLENT
-417 PAAYVDAFDKKFDAD
+417 NKPAAYVDAFNKKFDAALATD
-432 APTSITPKWDES
+432 ITPKWDES
-444 APLELK
+444 ATLEKK
-450 LERIITQKWLALFPL
+450 LERIITQKWLALYP
-465 STEGWAEQRR
+465 EGCEAWAEQRR
-475 TGYPR
+475 TGYPEL
-480 FFPAFVNESNGAVN
+480 FKVAVN
-494 TEEGVRRVI
+494 NSSNTINTDIMIRRVFFQSRLQDGQQ
-503 YSSQA
+503 SS
-508 YDANAKGVEG
+508 
-518 GIKLLDEENSSKF
+518 I
-531 GISGDKGGTH
+531 
-541 LWWDNADKGNF
+541 